1 MCSLCILGLFLLGNF
16 VSDIMVSATNVDAA
30 ILNSGTLRSDAI
42 HPKGPFKLK
51 DLMMVLPTV
60 DQLVLLKMNGN

>member
-1 MCSLCILGLFLLGNF
+1 MFTGVCFLGNF
-16 VSDIMVSATNVDAA
+16 VADIMVSATNVD
-30 ILNSGTLRSDAI
+30 IGFLNSGTLRSDAI

-60 DQLVLLKMNGN
+60 DQLVVIKINGN